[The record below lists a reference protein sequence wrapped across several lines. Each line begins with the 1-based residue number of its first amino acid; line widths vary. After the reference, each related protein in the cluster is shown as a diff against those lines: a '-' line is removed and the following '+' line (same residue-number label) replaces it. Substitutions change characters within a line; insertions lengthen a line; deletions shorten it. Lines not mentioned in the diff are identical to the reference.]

1 MDYDNFEQVAKKL
14 DGLDDLTEK
23 AKEFLDTEL
32 LQLSSGDLTSFLSK
46 MNTVSTEITNAA
58 TSVRKKGTTLSNIE
72 NNVKNGG

>member
-1 MDYDNFEQVAKKL
+1 MNYDNFEQVAKKL

-32 LQLSSGDLTSFLSK
+32 LQLSSGDLTALFSK
-46 MNTVSTEITNAA
+46 VNTVGTEISNAA
-58 TSVRKKGTTLSNIE
+58 TSVRNIKTTLSNIE